1 SEVNHRRRNQK
12 GECNAKRQTCA
23 CKPDKQRN
31 GRTRAKRCYRTEQSG
46 DDIRPYSVKSAEYLF
61 SSFGREITL
70 NIRDNQNQNAEQY
83 HNFYSI
89 IDEKLNTSSYFARG
103 IYTASV
109 QKCFNEAIQPVHT
122 KDFILKKVPN
132 CF

>member
-1 SEVNHRRRNQK
+1 VNHRRRNQK

-89 IDEKLNTSSYFARG
+89 IDEKLNTSSYL
-103 IYTASV
+103 
-109 QKCFNEAIQPVHT
+109 PVVS
-122 KDFILKKVPN
+122 KPQAFKNVSMRRFSQFIPRTS
-132 CF
+132 F